1 MLAMMF
7 IFVFTFLDVRYI
19 SDGEV
24 SDECYK
30 KPIGNTFNN
39 LFKINE
45 MCEQNYFCMRFL
57 VMLI

>member
-1 MLAMMF
+1 MF